1 MLSFLFSKTTI
12 TTGII
17 LFFIGLFYFNYFL
30 ANKNKQNILIK
41 RNIFLEKSLVE
52 VDTKLFLC
60 ETKKKTLIFETEMK
74 GAGNEIND
82 INYSFDN
89 KFTF

>member
-1 MLSFLFSKTTI
+1 MVFFSVS
-12 TTGII
+12 
-17 LFFIGLFYFNYFL
+17 LFYFNYIL
-30 ANKNKQNILIK
+30 PNNKKQNLLIK
-41 RNIFLEKSLVE
+41 RNIVLEKSLVE
-52 VDTKLFLC
+52 SNTKLFLC
-60 ETKKKTLIFETEMK
+60 KTKKKTLIFESEMK